1 MMNKV
6 SHLTTFLKA
15 GLLTL
20 CIASCSRDL
29 PENEAMPVSDSRI
42 KWEISLES
50 SRAVLNADG
59 SGRFEEGDT
68 LLVYAQN
75 TENGHTQQYTLHLE
89 NGAWKPDIH
98 WKELGK
104 QVQFTAWHVA
114 SMKRLCQA
122 SQLSSDYSH
131 SIETD
136 QQGAGYRRSDLLLA
150 KAQVQSGETVRLNF
164 SHALHRLHIVL
175 ESKDDSYTATQLQQ
189 AKISV
194 HTPCLVSFNLA
205 NGTLNTSS
213 HDEWITPMQQTGQQT
228 WTALVCPQETAAL
241 RSEGWIRIQIEGKE
255 TLVQMPE
262 ALEGKTLDK
271 LEAGKEL
278 TYRIN
283 VQKGNKPDDL
293 AGKTKWVYG
302 IKEPTPEQ
310 WNIDHTQLKWIKD
323 CGWFDCN
330 KIDPSDVTS
339 KGDGLMCWAAAT
351 SNLIHWWLKQNSGTE
366 AVKAYKGPQAIPVDM
381 LHSEIFQLY
390 KNHFP
395 NQGNYPLKAI
405 NWFFNGVF
413 HNKIYDSD
421 PINPAAGFFRQQLG
435 TNSLGKEY
443 VGTNLTRENFN
454 AIIKE
459 ALSSQKGILFI
470 VNIGR
475 KWSTHA
481 VTLWGVTFDDA
492 GFIDTLYMVDNND
505 GRYDKEGTMRVVKVK
520 YLPYS
525 NTNPQLYPYIPNS
538 LGDFTIRIE
547 SLCTLS
553 LGREWIK

>member
-1 MMNKV
+1 MNKV
-6 SHLTTFLKA
+6 SYLTTFLRTS
-15 GLLTL
+15 LLTL
-20 CIASCSRDL
+20 CIASCSRNL
-29 PENEAMPVSDSRI
+29 PENEAMPVSGNRVEWDM
-42 KWEISLES
+42 SLRA
-50 SRAVLNADG
+50 SRAVINTDG
-59 SGRFEEGDT
+59 SGYFEEGDS

-75 TENGHTQQYTLHLE
+75 LANGHTQQYLLHLE
-89 NGAWKPDIH
+89 NGVWKPEIY
-98 WKELGK
+98 WKELGD
-104 QVQFTAWHVA
+104 QVQFTAWHITP
-114 SMKRLCQA
+114 MQRLYQA
-122 SQLSSDYSH
+122 SQLSSNYSH

-150 KAQVQSGETVRLNF
+150 KTQVQSGEKVHLNF
-164 SHALHRLHIVL
+164 SHALNRLHIVL
-175 ESKDDSYTATQLQQ
+175 ESKDHSYTASQLQQ
-189 AKISV
+189 AKISI
-194 HTPCLVSFNLA
+194 HTPCVLPFNLA
-205 NGTLNTSS
+205 NGTLDAPS
-213 HDEWITPMQQTGQQT
+213 HYEWITPLKQADNQT
-228 WTALVCPQETAAL
+228 WTALLCPQETKAL

-255 TLVQMPE
+255 TIAQVPE
-262 ALEGKTLDK
+262 TLEGKSLDK
-271 LEAGKEL
+271 LEAGKEI

-283 VQKGNKPDDL
+283 VQKGNKPDTF

-302 IKEPTPEQ
+302 VKEPTPEQ
-310 WNIDHTQLKWIKD
+310 WNVDHTQLKWVKD

-330 KIDPSDVTS
+330 KLDPSDVTVG
-339 KGDGLMCWAAAT
+339 GDGLMCWAAAT
-351 SNLIHWWLKQNSGTE
+351 SNLIHWWLKQNSETD
-366 AVKAYKGPQAIPVDM
+366 AVKAYKGPQAVPVDM
-381 LHSEIFQLY
+381 LHSDIFQLY
-390 KNHFP
+390 KRHFP

-413 HNKIYDSD
+413 HNNIYVSD
-421 PINPAAGFFRQQLG
+421 PINPAAGFFQQQLG

-443 VGTNLTRENFN
+443 VGMNLTRENFN

-470 VNIGR
+470 VNIGK

-481 VTLWGVTFDDA
+481 VTLWGAAFDEE

-505 GRYDKEGTMRVVKVK
+505 GRRDTEGTMRVVKVK

-525 NTNPQLYPYIPNS
+525 NANPQLYPYIPNS

>member
-1 MMNKV
+1 MNKV
-6 SHLTTFLKA
+6 SYLTTFLRTS
-15 GLLTL
+15 LLTL
-20 CIASCSRDL
+20 CIASCSRNL
-29 PENEAMPVSDSRI
+29 PENEAMPVSGNRVEWDM
-42 KWEISLES
+42 SLRA
-50 SRAVLNADG
+50 SRAVINTDG
-59 SGRFEEGDT
+59 SGHFEEGDS

-75 TENGHTQQYTLHLE
+75 LANGHTQQYLLHLE
-89 NGAWKPDIH
+89 NGVWKPEIY
-98 WKELGK
+98 WKELGD
-104 QVQFTAWHVA
+104 QVQFTAWHITP
-114 SMKRLCQA
+114 MQRLYQA
-122 SQLSSDYSH
+122 SQLSSNYSH

-150 KAQVQSGETVRLNF
+150 KTQVQSGEKVHLNF
-164 SHALHRLHIVL
+164 SHALNRLHIVL
-175 ESKDDSYTATQLQQ
+175 ESKDHSYTASQLQQ
-189 AKISV
+189 AKISI
-194 HTPCLVSFNLA
+194 HTPCVLPFNLA
-205 NGTLNTSS
+205 NGTLDAPS
-213 HDEWITPMQQTGQQT
+213 HYEWITPLKQADNQS
-228 WTALVCPQETAAL
+228 WTALLCPQETNAL

-255 TLVQMPE
+255 TIAQIPE
-262 ALEGKTLDK
+262 TLEGKSLDK
-271 LEAGKEL
+271 LEAGKEI

-283 VQKGNKPDDL
+283 VQKGNKPDTF

-302 IKEPTPEQ
+302 VKEPTPEQ
-310 WNIDHTQLKWIKD
+310 WNVDHTQLKWVKD

-351 SNLIHWWLKQNSGTE
+351 SNLIHWWLKQNSETD
-366 AVKAYKGPQAIPVDM
+366 AVKAYKGPQAVPVDM
-381 LHSEIFQLY
+381 LHSDIFQLY
-390 KNHFP
+390 KRHFP

-413 HNKIYDSD
+413 HNNIYVSD
-421 PINPAAGFFRQQLG
+421 PINPAAGFFQQQLG

-443 VGTNLTRENFN
+443 VGMNLTRENFN

-470 VNIGR
+470 VNIGK

-481 VTLWGVTFDDA
+481 VTLWGAAFDEE

-505 GRYDKEGTMRVVKVK
+505 GRRDTEGTMRVVKVK

-525 NTNPQLYPYIPNS
+525 NANPQLYPYIPNS

>member
-1 MMNKV
+1 MNKV
-6 SHLTTFLKA
+6 SYLTTFLRTS
-15 GLLTL
+15 LLTL
-20 CIASCSRDL
+20 CIASCSRNL
-29 PENEAMPVSDSRI
+29 PENEAMPVSGNRVEWDM
-42 KWEISLES
+42 SLRA
-50 SRAVLNADG
+50 SRAVINTDG
-59 SGRFEEGDT
+59 SGHFEEGDS

-75 TENGHTQQYTLHLE
+75 LANGHTQQYLLHLE
-89 NGAWKPDIH
+89 NGVWKPEIY
-98 WKELGK
+98 WKELGD
-104 QVQFTAWHVA
+104 QVLFTAWHITP
-114 SMKRLCQA
+114 MQRLYQA
-122 SQLSSDYSH
+122 SQLSSNYSH

-150 KAQVQSGETVRLNF
+150 KTQVQSGEKVHLNF
-164 SHALHRLHIVL
+164 SHALNRLHIVL
-175 ESKDDSYTATQLQQ
+175 ESKDHSYTASQLQQ
-189 AKISV
+189 AKISI
-194 HTPCLVSFNLA
+194 HTPCVLPFNLA
-205 NGTLNTSS
+205 NGTLDAPS
-213 HDEWITPMQQTGQQT
+213 HYEWITPLKLADNQS
-228 WTALVCPQETAAL
+228 WTALLCPQETNAL

-255 TLVQMPE
+255 TIAQIPE
-262 ALEGKTLDK
+262 TLEGKSLDK
-271 LEAGKEL
+271 LEAGKEI

-283 VQKGNKPDDL
+283 VQKGNKPDTF

-302 IKEPTPEQ
+302 VKEPTPEQ
-310 WNIDHTQLKWIKD
+310 WNVDHTQLKWVKD

-330 KIDPSDVTS
+330 KLDPSDVTVG
-339 KGDGLMCWAAAT
+339 GDGLMCWAAAT
-351 SNLIHWWLKQNSGTE
+351 SNLIHWWLKQNSETD
-366 AVKAYKGPQAIPVDM
+366 AVKAYKGPQAVPVDM
-381 LHSEIFQLY
+381 LHSDIFQLY
-390 KNHFP
+390 KRHFP

-413 HNKIYDSD
+413 HNNIYVSD
-421 PINPAAGFFRQQLG
+421 PINPAAGFFQQQLG

-443 VGTNLTRENFN
+443 VGMNLTRENFN

-470 VNIGR
+470 VNIGK

-481 VTLWGVTFDDA
+481 VTLWGAAFDEE

-505 GRYDKEGTMRVVKVK
+505 GRRDTEGTMRVVKVK

-525 NTNPQLYPYIPNS
+525 NANPQLYPYIPNS

>member
-1 MMNKV
+1 MNKV
-6 SHLTTFLKA
+6 SYLTTFLRTS
-15 GLLTL
+15 LLTL
-20 CIASCSRDL
+20 YIASCSRNL
-29 PENEAMPVSDSRI
+29 PENEAMPVSGNRVEWDM
-42 KWEISLES
+42 SLRA
-50 SRAVLNADG
+50 SRAVINTDG
-59 SGRFEEGDT
+59 SGYFEEGDS

-75 TENGHTQQYTLHLE
+75 LANGHTQQYLLHLE
-89 NGAWKPDIH
+89 NGVWKPEIY
-98 WKELGK
+98 WKELGD
-104 QVQFTAWHVA
+104 QVQFTAWHITP
-114 SMKRLCQA
+114 MQRLYQA
-122 SQLSSDYSH
+122 SQLSSNYSH

-150 KAQVQSGETVRLNF
+150 KTQVQSGEKVHLNF
-164 SHALHRLHIVL
+164 SHALNRLHIVL
-175 ESKDDSYTATQLQQ
+175 ESKDHSYTASQLQQ
-189 AKISV
+189 AKISI
-194 HTPCLVSFNLA
+194 HTPCVLPFNLA
-205 NGTLNTSS
+205 NGTLDAPS
-213 HDEWITPMQQTGQQT
+213 HYEWITPLKQADNQS
-228 WTALVCPQETAAL
+228 WTALLCPQETNAL

-255 TLVQMPE
+255 TIAQIPE
-262 ALEGKTLDK
+262 TLEGKSLDK
-271 LEAGKEL
+271 LEAGKEI

-283 VQKGNKPDDL
+283 VQKGNKPDTF

-302 IKEPTPEQ
+302 VKEPTPEQ
-310 WNIDHTQLKWIKD
+310 WNIDHTQLKWVKD

-330 KIDPSDVTS
+330 KLDPSDVTVG
-339 KGDGLMCWAAAT
+339 GDGLMCWAAAT
-351 SNLIHWWLKQNSGTE
+351 SNLIHWWLKQNSETD
-366 AVKAYKGPQAIPVDM
+366 AVKAYKGPQAVPVDM
-381 LHSEIFQLY
+381 LHSDIFQLY
-390 KNHFP
+390 KRHFP

-413 HNKIYDSD
+413 HNNIYVSD
-421 PINPAAGFFRQQLG
+421 PINPAAGFFQQQLG

-443 VGTNLTRENFN
+443 VGMNLTRENFN

-470 VNIGR
+470 VNIGK

-481 VTLWGVTFDDA
+481 VTLWGAAFDEE

-505 GRYDKEGTMRVVKVK
+505 GRRDTEGTMRVVKVK

-525 NTNPQLYPYIPNS
+525 NANPQLYPYIPNS

>member
-1 MMNKV
+1 MNKV
-6 SHLTTFLKA
+6 SYLTTFLRTS
-15 GLLTL
+15 LLTL
-20 CIASCSRDL
+20 CIASCSRNL
-29 PENEAMPVSDSRI
+29 PENEAMPVSGNRVEWDM
-42 KWEISLES
+42 SLRA
-50 SRAVLNADG
+50 SRAVINTDG
-59 SGRFEEGDT
+59 SGYFEEGDS

-75 TENGHTQQYTLHLE
+75 LANGHTQQYLLHLE
-89 NGAWKPDIH
+89 NGVWKPEIY
-98 WKELGK
+98 WKELGD
-104 QVQFTAWHVA
+104 QVQFTAWHITP
-114 SMKRLCQA
+114 MQRLYQA
-122 SQLSSDYSH
+122 SQLSSNYSH

-150 KAQVQSGETVRLNF
+150 KTQVQSGEKVHLNF
-164 SHALHRLHIVL
+164 SHALNRLHIVL
-175 ESKDDSYTATQLQQ
+175 ESKDHSYTASQLQQ
-189 AKISV
+189 AKISI
-194 HTPCLVSFNLA
+194 HTPCVLPFNLA
-205 NGTLNTSS
+205 NGTLDAPS
-213 HDEWITPMQQTGQQT
+213 HYEWITPLKQADNQS
-228 WTALVCPQETAAL
+228 WTALLCPQETNAL

-255 TLVQMPE
+255 TIAQIPE
-262 ALEGKTLDK
+262 TLEGKSLDK
-271 LEAGKEL
+271 LEAGKEI

-283 VQKGNKPDDL
+283 VQKGNKPDTF

-302 IKEPTPEQ
+302 VKEPTPEQ
-310 WNIDHTQLKWIKD
+310 WNVDHTQLKWVKD

-330 KIDPSDVTS
+330 KLDPSDVTVG
-339 KGDGLMCWAAAT
+339 GDGLMCWAAAT
-351 SNLIHWWLKQNSGTE
+351 SNLIHWWLKQNSETD
-366 AVKAYKGPQAIPVDM
+366 AVKAYKGPQAVPVDM
-381 LHSEIFQLY
+381 LHSDIFQLY
-390 KNHFP
+390 KRHFP

-413 HNKIYDSD
+413 HNNIYVSD
-421 PINPAAGFFRQQLG
+421 PINPAAGFFQQQLG

-443 VGTNLTRENFN
+443 VGMNLTRENFN

-470 VNIGR
+470 VNIGK

-481 VTLWGVTFDDA
+481 VTLWGAAFDEE

-505 GRYDKEGTMRVVKVK
+505 GRRDTEGTMRVVKVK

-525 NTNPQLYPYIPNS
+525 NANPQLYPYIPNS

>member
-1 MMNKV
+1 MNKV
-6 SHLTTFLKA
+6 SYLTTFLRTS
-15 GLLTL
+15 LLTL
-20 CIASCSRDL
+20 CIASCSRNL
-29 PENEAMPVSDSRI
+29 PENEAMPVSGNRVEWDM
-42 KWEISLES
+42 SLRA
-50 SRAVLNADG
+50 SRAVINTDG
-59 SGRFEEGDT
+59 SGYFEEGDS

-75 TENGHTQQYTLHLE
+75 LANGHTQQYLLHLE
-89 NGAWKPDIH
+89 NGVWKPEIY
-98 WKELGK
+98 WKELGD
-104 QVQFTAWHVA
+104 QVQFTAWHITP
-114 SMKRLCQA
+114 MQRLYQA
-122 SQLSSDYSH
+122 SQLSSNYSH

-150 KAQVQSGETVRLNF
+150 KTQVQSGEKVHLNF
-164 SHALHRLHIVL
+164 SHALNRLHVVL
-175 ESKDDSYTATQLQQ
+175 ESKDHSYTASQLQQ
-189 AKISV
+189 AKISI
-194 HTPCLVSFNLA
+194 HTPCVLPFNLA
-205 NGTLNTSS
+205 NGTLDAPS
-213 HDEWITPMQQTGQQT
+213 HYEWITPLKLADNQS
-228 WTALVCPQETAAL
+228 WTALLCPQETNAL

-255 TLVQMPE
+255 TIAQIPE
-262 ALEGKTLDK
+262 TLEGKSLDK
-271 LEAGKEL
+271 LEAGKEI

-283 VQKGNKPDDL
+283 VQKGNKPDTF

-302 IKEPTPEQ
+302 VKEPTPEQ
-310 WNIDHTQLKWIKD
+310 WNVDHTQLKWVKD

-330 KIDPSDVTS
+330 KLDPSDVTVG
-339 KGDGLMCWAAAT
+339 GDGLMCWAAAT
-351 SNLIHWWLKQNSGTE
+351 SNLIHWWLKQNSETD
-366 AVKAYKGPQAIPVDM
+366 AVKAYKGPQAVPVDM
-381 LHSEIFQLY
+381 LHSDIFQLY
-390 KNHFP
+390 KRHFP

-413 HNKIYDSD
+413 HNNIYVSD
-421 PINPAAGFFRQQLG
+421 PINPAAGFFQQQLG

-443 VGTNLTRENFN
+443 VGMNLTRENFN

-470 VNIGR
+470 VNIGK

-481 VTLWGVTFDDA
+481 VTLWGAAFDEE

-505 GRYDKEGTMRVVKVK
+505 GRRDTEGTMRVVKVK

-525 NTNPQLYPYIPNS
+525 NANPQLYPYIPNS

>member
-1 MMNKV
+1 MNKV
-6 SHLTTFLKA
+6 SYLTTFLRTS
-15 GLLTL
+15 LLTL
-20 CIASCSRDL
+20 CIASCSRNL
-29 PENEAMPVSDSRI
+29 PENEAMPVSGNRVEWDM
-42 KWEISLES
+42 SLRA
-50 SRAVLNADG
+50 SRAVINTDG
-59 SGRFEEGDT
+59 SGYFEEGDS

-75 TENGHTQQYTLHLE
+75 LANGHTQQYLLHLE
-89 NGAWKPDIH
+89 NGVWKPEIY
-98 WKELGK
+98 WKELGD
-104 QVQFTAWHVA
+104 QVQFTAWHITP
-114 SMKRLCQA
+114 MQRLYQA
-122 SQLSSDYSH
+122 SQLSSNYSH

-150 KAQVQSGETVRLNF
+150 KAQVQSGEKVHLNF
-164 SHALHRLHIVL
+164 SHALNRLHIVL
-175 ESKDDSYTATQLQQ
+175 ESKDHSYTASQLQQ
-189 AKISV
+189 AKISI
-194 HTPCLVSFNLA
+194 HTPCVLPFNLA
-205 NGTLNTSS
+205 NGTLDAPS
-213 HDEWITPMQQTGQQT
+213 HYEWITPLKQADNQS
-228 WTALVCPQETAAL
+228 WTALLCPQETNAL

-255 TLVQMPE
+255 TIAQIPE
-262 ALEGKTLDK
+262 TLEGKSLDK
-271 LEAGKEL
+271 LEAGKEI

-283 VQKGNKPDDL
+283 VQKGNKPDTF

-302 IKEPTPEQ
+302 VKEPTPEQ
-310 WNIDHTQLKWIKD
+310 WNVDHTQLKWVKD

-330 KIDPSDVTS
+330 KLDPSDVTVG
-339 KGDGLMCWAAAT
+339 GDGLMCWAAAT
-351 SNLIHWWLKQNSGTE
+351 SNLIHWWLKQNSETD
-366 AVKAYKGPQAIPVDM
+366 AVKAYKGPQAVPVDM
-381 LHSEIFQLY
+381 LHSDIFQLY
-390 KNHFP
+390 KRHFP

-413 HNKIYDSD
+413 HNNIYVSD
-421 PINPAAGFFRQQLG
+421 PINPAAGFFQQQLG

-470 VNIGR
+470 VNIGK

-481 VTLWGVTFDDA
+481 VTLWGAAFDEE

-505 GRYDKEGTMRVVKVK
+505 GRRDTEGTMRVVKVK

-525 NTNPQLYPYIPNS
+525 NANPQLYPYIPNS

>member
-1 MMNKV
+1 MNKV
-6 SHLTTFLKA
+6 SYLTTFLRTS
-15 GLLTL
+15 LLTL
-20 CIASCSRDL
+20 CIASCSRNL
-29 PENEAMPVSDSRI
+29 PENEAMPVSGNRVEWDM
-42 KWEISLES
+42 SLRA
-50 SRAVLNADG
+50 SRAVINTDG
-59 SGRFEEGDT
+59 SGYFEEGDS

-75 TENGHTQQYTLHLE
+75 LANGHTQQYLLHLE
-89 NGAWKPDIH
+89 NGVWKPEIY
-98 WKELGK
+98 WKELGD
-104 QVQFTAWHVA
+104 QVQFTAWHITP
-114 SMKRLCQA
+114 MQRLYQA
-122 SQLSSDYSH
+122 SQLSSNYSH

-150 KAQVQSGETVRLNF
+150 KTQVQSGEKVHLNF
-164 SHALHRLHIVL
+164 SHALNRLHIVL
-175 ESKDDSYTATQLQQ
+175 ESKDHSYTASQLQQ
-189 AKISV
+189 AKISI
-194 HTPCLVSFNLA
+194 HTPCVLPFNLA
-205 NGTLNTSS
+205 NGTLDAPS
-213 HDEWITPMQQTGQQT
+213 HYEWITPLKQADNQT
-228 WTALVCPQETAAL
+228 WTALLCPQETKAL
-241 RSEGWIRIQIEGKE
+241 SSEGWIRIQIEGKE
-255 TLVQMPE
+255 TIAQVPE
-262 ALEGKTLDK
+262 TLEGKSLDK
-271 LEAGKEL
+271 LEAGKEI

-283 VQKGNKPDDL
+283 VQKGNKPDTF

-302 IKEPTPEQ
+302 VKEPTPEQ
-310 WNIDHTQLKWIKD
+310 WNIDHTQLKWVKD

-351 SNLIHWWLKQNSGTE
+351 SNLIHWWLKQNSETD
-366 AVKAYKGPQAIPVDM
+366 AVKAYKGPQAVPVDM
-381 LHSEIFQLY
+381 LHSDIFQLY
-390 KNHFP
+390 KRHFP

-413 HNKIYDSD
+413 HNNIYVSD
-421 PINPAAGFFRQQLG
+421 PINPAAGFFQQQLG

-470 VNIGR
+470 VNIGK

-481 VTLWGVTFDDA
+481 VTLWGAAFDEE

-505 GRYDKEGTMRVVKVK
+505 GRRDTEGTMRVVKVK

-525 NTNPQLYPYIPNS
+525 NANPQLYPYIPNS

>member
-1 MMNKV
+1 MNKV
-6 SHLTTFLKA
+6 SYLTTFLRTS
-15 GLLTL
+15 LLTL
-20 CIASCSRDL
+20 CIASCSRNI
-29 PENEAMPVSDSRI
+29 PENEAMPVSGNRVEWDM
-42 KWEISLES
+42 SLKA
-50 SRAVLNADG
+50 SRAVINTDG
-59 SGRFEEGDT
+59 SGHFEEGDS

-75 TENGHTQQYTLHLE
+75 VANGHTKQYILHLE
-89 NGAWKPDIH
+89 NGVWKPEIY
-98 WKELGK
+98 WKELGD
-104 QVQFTAWHVA
+104 QVQFTAWHIA
-114 SMKRLCQA
+114 SMQRLYQA
-122 SQLSSDYSH
+122 SQLSSNYSH

-150 KAQVQSGETVRLNF
+150 KAQVQSGEKVHLNF
-164 SHALHRLHIVL
+164 SHALNRLHIVL
-175 ESKDDSYTATQLQQ
+175 ESKDHSYTASQLQQ
-189 AKISV
+189 AKISI
-194 HTPCLVSFNLA
+194 HTPCVLPFNLA
-205 NGTLNTSS
+205 NGTLDAPS
-213 HDEWITPMQQTGQQT
+213 HYEWITPLKQADNQT
-228 WTALVCPQETAAL
+228 WTALLCPQETKAL

-255 TLVQMPE
+255 TIAQVPE
-262 ALEGKTLDK
+262 TLEGKSLDK
-271 LEAGKEL
+271 LEAGKEI

-283 VQKGNKPDDL
+283 VQKGNKPDTF

-302 IKEPTPEQ
+302 VKEPTPEQ
-310 WNIDHTQLKWIKD
+310 WNIDHTQLKWVKD

-351 SNLIHWWLKQNSGTE
+351 SNLIHWWLKQNGETE
-366 AVKAYKGPQAIPVDM
+366 AVKAYKGPQAVPVDM
-381 LHSEIFQLY
+381 LHSDIFQLY
-390 KNHFP
+390 KRNFP

-413 HNKIYDSD
+413 HNKIYESD
-421 PINPAAGFFRQQLG
+421 PINSTAGFFRQQLG

-459 ALSSQKGILFI
+459 ALSSQKGVLFI

-481 VTLWGVTFDDA
+481 VTLWGAAFDEE

-505 GRYDKEGTMRVVKVK
+505 GRRDPEGTMRVIKVK

-525 NTNPQLYPYIPNS
+525 NANPQLYPYIPNS

>member
-1 MMNKV
+1 MNKV
-6 SHLTTFLKA
+6 SYLTTFLRTS
-15 GLLTL
+15 LLTL
-20 CIASCSRDL
+20 CIASCSRNL
-29 PENEAMPVSDSRI
+29 PENEAMPVSGNRVEWDM
-42 KWEISLES
+42 SLRA
-50 SRAVLNADG
+50 SRAVINTDG
-59 SGRFEEGDT
+59 SGYFEEGDS

-75 TENGHTQQYTLHLE
+75 LANGHTQQYLLHLE
-89 NGAWKPDIH
+89 NGVWKPEIY
-98 WKELGK
+98 WKELGD
-104 QVQFTAWHVA
+104 QVQFTAWHITP
-114 SMKRLCQA
+114 MQRLYQA
-122 SQLSSDYSH
+122 SQLSSNYSH

-150 KAQVQSGETVRLNF
+150 KTQVQSGEKVHLNF
-164 SHALHRLHIVL
+164 SHALNRLHIVL
-175 ESKDDSYTATQLQQ
+175 ESKDHSYTASQLQQ
-189 AKISV
+189 AKISI
-194 HTPCLVSFNLA
+194 HTPCMLPFNLA
-205 NGTLNTSS
+205 NGTLDAPS
-213 HDEWITPMQQTGQQT
+213 HYEWITPLKQADNQT
-228 WTALVCPQETAAL
+228 WTALLCPQETKAL
-241 RSEGWIRIQIEGKE
+241 SSEGWIRIQIEGKE
-255 TLVQMPE
+255 TIAQVPE
-262 ALEGKTLDK
+262 TLEGKSLDK
-271 LEAGKEL
+271 LEAGKEI

-283 VQKGNKPDDL
+283 VQKGNKPDTF

-302 IKEPTPEQ
+302 VKEPTPEQ
-310 WNIDHTQLKWIKD
+310 WNIDHTQLKWVKD

-351 SNLIHWWLKQNSGTE
+351 SNLIHWWLKQNSETD
-366 AVKAYKGPQAIPVDM
+366 AVKAYKGPQAVPVDM
-381 LHSEIFQLY
+381 LHSDIFQLY
-390 KNHFP
+390 KRHFP

-413 HNKIYDSD
+413 HNNIYVSD
-421 PINPAAGFFRQQLG
+421 PINPAAGFFQQQLG

-443 VGTNLTRENFN
+443 VGMNLTRENFN

-470 VNIGR
+470 VNIGK

-481 VTLWGVTFDDA
+481 VTLWGAAFDEE

-505 GRYDKEGTMRVVKVK
+505 GRRDTEGTMRVVKVK

-525 NTNPQLYPYIPNS
+525 NANPQLYPYIPNS

>member
-1 MMNKV
+1 MNKV
-6 SHLTTFLKA
+6 SYLTTFLRTS
-15 GLLTL
+15 LLTL
-20 CIASCSRDL
+20 CIASCSRNL
-29 PENEAMPVSDSRI
+29 PENEAMPVSGNRVEWDM
-42 KWEISLES
+42 SLRA
-50 SRAVLNADG
+50 SRAVINTDG
-59 SGRFEEGDT
+59 SGYFEEGDS

-75 TENGHTQQYTLHLE
+75 LANGHTQQYLLHLE
-89 NGAWKPDIH
+89 NGVWKPEIY
-98 WKELGK
+98 WKELGD
-104 QVQFTAWHVA
+104 QVQFTAWHITP
-114 SMKRLCQA
+114 MQRLYQA
-122 SQLSSDYSH
+122 SQLSSNYSH

-150 KAQVQSGETVRLNF
+150 KTQVQSGEKVHLNF
-164 SHALHRLHIVL
+164 SHALNRLHVVL
-175 ESKDDSYTATQLQQ
+175 ESKDHSYTASQLQQ
-189 AKISV
+189 AKISI
-194 HTPCLVSFNLA
+194 HTPCMLPFNLA
-205 NGTLNTSS
+205 NGTLDAPS
-213 HDEWITPMQQTGQQT
+213 HYEWITPLKLADNQS
-228 WTALVCPQETAAL
+228 WTALLCPQETNAL

-255 TLVQMPE
+255 TIAQVPE
-262 ALEGKTLDK
+262 TLEGKSLDK
-271 LEAGKEL
+271 LEAGKEI

-283 VQKGNKPDDL
+283 VQKGNKPDTF

-302 IKEPTPEQ
+302 VKEPTPEQ
-310 WNIDHTQLKWIKD
+310 WNIDHTQLKWVKD

-351 SNLIHWWLKQNSGTE
+351 SNLIHWWLKQNSETD
-366 AVKAYKGPQAIPVDM
+366 AVKAYKGPQAVPVDM
-381 LHSEIFQLY
+381 LHSDIFQLY
-390 KNHFP
+390 KRHFP

-413 HNKIYDSD
+413 HNNIYVSD
-421 PINPAAGFFRQQLG
+421 PINPAAGFFQQQLG

-470 VNIGR
+470 VNIGK

-481 VTLWGVTFDDA
+481 VTLWGAAFDEE

-505 GRYDKEGTMRVVKVK
+505 GRRDTEGTMRVVKVK

-525 NTNPQLYPYIPNS
+525 NANPQLYPYIPNS

>member
-1 MMNKV
+1 MCV
-6 SHLTTFLKA
+6 IQRTT
-15 GLLTL
+15 
-20 CIASCSRDL
+20 I
-29 PENEAMPVSDSRI
+29 
-42 KWEISLES
+42 
-50 SRAVLNADG
+50 
-59 SGRFEEGDT
+59 
-68 LLVYAQN
+68 Y
-75 TENGHTQQYTLHLE
+75 
-89 NGAWKPDIH
+89 
-98 WKELGK
+98 WKELGD
-104 QVQFTAWHVA
+104 QVQFTAWHITP
-114 SMKRLCQA
+114 MQRLYQA
-122 SQLSSDYSH
+122 SQLSSNYSH

-150 KAQVQSGETVRLNF
+150 KTQVQSGEKVHLNF
-164 SHALHRLHIVL
+164 SHALNRLHIVL
-175 ESKDDSYTATQLQQ
+175 ESKDHSYTASQLQQ
-189 AKISV
+189 AKISI
-194 HTPCLVSFNLA
+194 HTPCVLPFNLA
-205 NGTLNTSS
+205 NGTLDAPS
-213 HDEWITPMQQTGQQT
+213 HYEWITPLKQADNQS
-228 WTALVCPQETAAL
+228 WTALLCPQETNAL

-255 TLVQMPE
+255 TIAQIPE
-262 ALEGKTLDK
+262 TLEGKSLDK
-271 LEAGKEL
+271 LEAGKEI

-283 VQKGNKPDDL
+283 VQKGNKPDTF

-302 IKEPTPEQ
+302 VKEPTPEQ
-310 WNIDHTQLKWIKD
+310 WNVDHTQLKWVKD

-330 KIDPSDVTS
+330 KLDPSDVTVG
-339 KGDGLMCWAAAT
+339 GDGLMCWAAAT
-351 SNLIHWWLKQNSGTE
+351 SNLIHWWLKQNSETD
-366 AVKAYKGPQAIPVDM
+366 AVKAYKGPQAVPVDM
-381 LHSEIFQLY
+381 LHSDIFQLY
-390 KNHFP
+390 KRHFP

-413 HNKIYDSD
+413 HNNIYVSD
-421 PINPAAGFFRQQLG
+421 PINPAAGFFQQQLG

-470 VNIGR
+470 VNIGK

-481 VTLWGVTFDDA
+481 VTLWGAAFDEE

-505 GRYDKEGTMRVVKVK
+505 GRRDTEGTMRVVKVK

-525 NTNPQLYPYIPNS
+525 NANPQLYPYIPNS

>member
-1 MMNKV
+1 MNKV
-6 SHLTTFLKA
+6 SYLTTFLRTS
-15 GLLTL
+15 LLTL
-20 CIASCSRDL
+20 CIASYSRNL
-29 PENEAMPVSDSRI
+29 PENEAMPVSGNRVEWDM
-42 KWEISLES
+42 SLRA
-50 SRAVLNADG
+50 SRAVINTDG
-59 SGRFEEGDT
+59 SGYFEEGDS

-75 TENGHTQQYTLHLE
+75 LANGHTQQYLLHLE
-89 NGAWKPDIH
+89 NGVWKPEIY
-98 WKELGK
+98 WKELGD
-104 QVQFTAWHVA
+104 QVQFTAWHITP
-114 SMKRLCQA
+114 MQRLYQA
-122 SQLSSDYSH
+122 SQLSSNYSH

-150 KAQVQSGETVRLNF
+150 KTQVQSGEKVHLNF
-164 SHALHRLHIVL
+164 SHALNRLHIVL
-175 ESKDDSYTATQLQQ
+175 ESKDHSYTASQLQQ
-189 AKISV
+189 AKISI
-194 HTPCLVSFNLA
+194 HTPCVLPFNLA
-205 NGTLNTSS
+205 NGTLDAPS
-213 HDEWITPMQQTGQQT
+213 HYEWITPLKQADNQS
-228 WTALVCPQETAAL
+228 WTALLCPQETNAL

-255 TLVQMPE
+255 TIAQIPE
-262 ALEGKTLDK
+262 TLEGKSLDK
-271 LEAGKEL
+271 LEAGKEI

-283 VQKGNKPDDL
+283 VQKGNKPDTF

-302 IKEPTPEQ
+302 VKEPTPEQ
-310 WNIDHTQLKWIKD
+310 WNVDHTQLKWVKD

-330 KIDPSDVTS
+330 KLDPSDVTVG
-339 KGDGLMCWAAAT
+339 GDGLMCWAAAT
-351 SNLIHWWLKQNSGTE
+351 SNLIHWWLKQNSETD
-366 AVKAYKGPQAIPVDM
+366 AVKAYKGPQAVPVDM
-381 LHSEIFQLY
+381 LHSDIFQLY
-390 KNHFP
+390 KRHFP

-413 HNKIYDSD
+413 HNNIYVSD
-421 PINPAAGFFRQQLG
+421 PINPAAGFFQQQLG

-470 VNIGR
+470 VNIGK

-481 VTLWGVTFDDA
+481 VTLWGAAFDEE

-505 GRYDKEGTMRVVKVK
+505 GRRDTEGTMRVVKVK

-525 NTNPQLYPYIPNS
+525 NANPQLYPYIPNS

>member
-1 MMNKV
+1 MNKV
-6 SHLTTFLKA
+6 SYLTTFLRTS
-15 GLLTL
+15 LLTL
-20 CIASCSRDL
+20 CIASCSRNL
-29 PENEAMPVSDSRI
+29 PENEAMPVSGNRVEWDM
-42 KWEISLES
+42 SLRA
-50 SRAVLNADG
+50 SRAVINTDG
-59 SGRFEEGDT
+59 SGHFEEGDS

-75 TENGHTQQYTLHLE
+75 LANGHTQQYLLHLE
-89 NGAWKPDIH
+89 NGVWKPEIY
-98 WKELGK
+98 WKELGD
-104 QVQFTAWHVA
+104 QVQFTAWHITP
-114 SMKRLCQA
+114 MQRLYQA
-122 SQLSSDYSH
+122 SQLSSNYSH

-150 KAQVQSGETVRLNF
+150 KTQVQSGEKVHLNF
-164 SHALHRLHIVL
+164 SHALNRLHIVL
-175 ESKDDSYTATQLQQ
+175 ESKDHSYTASQLQQ
-189 AKISV
+189 AKISI
-194 HTPCLVSFNLA
+194 HTPCVLPFNLA
-205 NGTLNTSS
+205 NGTLDAPS
-213 HDEWITPMQQTGQQT
+213 HYEWITPLKQADNQS
-228 WTALVCPQETAAL
+228 WTALLCPQETNAL

-255 TLVQMPE
+255 TIAQIPE
-262 ALEGKTLDK
+262 TLEGKSLDK
-271 LEAGKEL
+271 LEAGKEI

-283 VQKGNKPDDL
+283 VQKGNKPDTF

-302 IKEPTPEQ
+302 VKEPTPEQ
-310 WNIDHTQLKWIKD
+310 WNVDHTQLKWVKD

-330 KIDPSDVTS
+330 KLDPSDVTVG
-339 KGDGLMCWAAAT
+339 GDGLMCWAAAT
-351 SNLIHWWLKQNSGTE
+351 SNLIHWWLKQNSETD
-366 AVKAYKGPQAIPVDM
+366 AVKAYKGPQAVPVDM
-381 LHSEIFQLY
+381 LHSDIFQLY
-390 KNHFP
+390 KRHFP

-413 HNKIYDSD
+413 HNNIYVSD
-421 PINPAAGFFRQQLG
+421 PINPAAGFFQQQLG

-470 VNIGR
+470 VNIGK

-481 VTLWGVTFDDA
+481 VTLWGAAFDEE

-505 GRYDKEGTMRVVKVK
+505 GRRDTEGTMRVVKVK

-525 NTNPQLYPYIPNS
+525 NANPQLYPYIPNS

>member
-1 MMNKV
+1 MNKV
-6 SHLTTFLKA
+6 SYLTTFLRTS
-15 GLLTL
+15 LLTL
-20 CIASCSRDL
+20 CIASCSRNL
-29 PENEAMPVSDSRI
+29 PENEAMPVSGNRVEWDM
-42 KWEISLES
+42 SLRA
-50 SRAVLNADG
+50 SRAVINTDG
-59 SGRFEEGDT
+59 SGYFEEGDS

-75 TENGHTQQYTLHLE
+75 LANGHTQQYLLHLE
-89 NGAWKPDIH
+89 NGVWKPEIY
-98 WKELGK
+98 WKELGD
-104 QVQFTAWHVA
+104 QVQFTAWHITP
-114 SMKRLCQA
+114 MQRLYQA
-122 SQLSSDYSH
+122 SQLSSNYSH

-150 KAQVQSGETVRLNF
+150 KTQVQSGEKVHLNF
-164 SHALHRLHIVL
+164 SHALNRLHIVL
-175 ESKDDSYTATQLQQ
+175 ESKDHSYTASQLQQ
-189 AKISV
+189 AKISI
-194 HTPCLVSFNLA
+194 HTPCVLPFNLA
-205 NGTLNTSS
+205 NGTLDAPS
-213 HDEWITPMQQTGQQT
+213 HYEWITPLKLADNQS
-228 WTALVCPQETAAL
+228 WTALLCPQETNAL

-255 TLVQMPE
+255 TIAQIPE
-262 ALEGKTLDK
+262 TLEGKSLDK
-271 LEAGKEL
+271 LEAGKEI

-283 VQKGNKPDDL
+283 VQKGNKPDTF

-302 IKEPTPEQ
+302 VKEPTPEQ
-310 WNIDHTQLKWIKD
+310 WNVDHTQLKWVKD

-330 KIDPSDVTS
+330 KLDPSDVTVG
-339 KGDGLMCWAAAT
+339 GDGLMCWAAAT
-351 SNLIHWWLKQNSGTE
+351 SNLIHWWLKQNSETD
-366 AVKAYKGPQAIPVDM
+366 AVKAYKGPQAVPVDM
-381 LHSEIFQLY
+381 LHSDIFQLY
-390 KNHFP
+390 KRHFP

-413 HNKIYDSD
+413 HNNIYVSD
-421 PINPAAGFFRQQLG
+421 PINPAAGFFQQQLG

-470 VNIGR
+470 VNIGK

-481 VTLWGVTFDDA
+481 VTLWGAAFDEE

-505 GRYDKEGTMRVVKVK
+505 GRRDTEGTMRVVKVK

-525 NTNPQLYPYIPNS
+525 NANPQLYPYIPNS

>member
-1 MMNKV
+1 MNKV
-6 SHLTTFLKA
+6 SYLTTFLRTS
-15 GLLTL
+15 LLTL
-20 CIASCSRDL
+20 CIASCSRNL
-29 PENEAMPVSDSRI
+29 PENEAMPVSGNRVEWDM
-42 KWEISLES
+42 SLRA
-50 SRAVLNADG
+50 SRAVINTDG
-59 SGRFEEGDT
+59 SGYFEEGDS

-75 TENGHTQQYTLHLE
+75 LANGHTQQYLLHLE
-89 NGAWKPDIH
+89 NGVWKPEIY
-98 WKELGK
+98 WKELGD
-104 QVQFTAWHVA
+104 QVLFTAWHITP
-114 SMKRLCQA
+114 MQRLYQA
-122 SQLSSDYSH
+122 SQLSSNYSH

-150 KAQVQSGETVRLNF
+150 KTQVQSGEKVHLNF
-164 SHALHRLHIVL
+164 SHALNRLHIVL
-175 ESKDDSYTATQLQQ
+175 ESKDHSYTASQLQQ
-189 AKISV
+189 AKISI
-194 HTPCLVSFNLA
+194 HTPCVLPFNLA
-205 NGTLNTSS
+205 NGTLDAPS
-213 HDEWITPMQQTGQQT
+213 HYEWITPLKQADNQS
-228 WTALVCPQETAAL
+228 WTALLCPQETNAL

-255 TLVQMPE
+255 TIAQIPE
-262 ALEGKTLDK
+262 TLEGKSLDK
-271 LEAGKEL
+271 LEAGKEI

-283 VQKGNKPDDL
+283 VQKGNKPDTF

-302 IKEPTPEQ
+302 VKEPTPEQ
-310 WNIDHTQLKWIKD
+310 WNVDHTQLKWVKD

-330 KIDPSDVTS
+330 KLDPSDVTVG
-339 KGDGLMCWAAAT
+339 GDGLMCWAAAT
-351 SNLIHWWLKQNSGTE
+351 SNLIHWWLKQNSETD
-366 AVKAYKGPQAIPVDM
+366 AVKAYKGPQAVPVDM
-381 LHSEIFQLY
+381 LHSDIFQLY
-390 KNHFP
+390 KRHFP

-413 HNKIYDSD
+413 HNNIYVSD
-421 PINPAAGFFRQQLG
+421 PINPAAGFFQQQLG

-443 VGTNLTRENFN
+443 VGMNLTRENFN

-470 VNIGR
+470 VNIGK

-481 VTLWGVTFDDA
+481 VTLWGAAFDEE

-505 GRYDKEGTMRVVKVK
+505 GRRDTEGTMRVVKVK

-525 NTNPQLYPYIPNS
+525 NANPQLYPYIPNS

>member
-1 MMNKV
+1 MNKV
-6 SHLTTFLKA
+6 SYLTTFLRTS
-15 GLLTL
+15 LLTL
-20 CIASCSRDL
+20 CIASCSRNL
-29 PENEAMPVSDSRI
+29 PENEAMPVSGNRVEWDM
-42 KWEISLES
+42 SLRA
-50 SRAVLNADG
+50 SRAVINTDG
-59 SGRFEEGDT
+59 SGYFEEGDS

-75 TENGHTQQYTLHLE
+75 LANGHTQQYLLHLE
-89 NGAWKPDIH
+89 NGVWKPEIY
-98 WKELGK
+98 WKELGD
-104 QVQFTAWHVA
+104 QVLFTAWHITP
-114 SMKRLCQA
+114 MQRLYQA
-122 SQLSSDYSH
+122 SQLSSNYSH

-150 KAQVQSGETVRLNF
+150 KTQVQSGEKVHLNF
-164 SHALHRLHIVL
+164 SHALNRLHIVL
-175 ESKDDSYTATQLQQ
+175 ESKDHSYTASQLQQ
-189 AKISV
+189 AKISI
-194 HTPCLVSFNLA
+194 HTPCVLPFNLA
-205 NGTLNTSS
+205 NGTLDAPS
-213 HDEWITPMQQTGQQT
+213 HYEWITPLKLADNQS
-228 WTALVCPQETAAL
+228 WTALLCPQETNAL

-255 TLVQMPE
+255 TIAQIPE
-262 ALEGKTLDK
+262 TLEGKSLDK
-271 LEAGKEL
+271 LEAGKEI

-283 VQKGNKPDDL
+283 VQKGNKPDTF

-302 IKEPTPEQ
+302 VKEPTPEQ
-310 WNIDHTQLKWIKD
+310 WNVDHTQLKWVKD

-330 KIDPSDVTS
+330 KLDPSDVTVG
-339 KGDGLMCWAAAT
+339 GDGLMCWAAAT
-351 SNLIHWWLKQNSGTE
+351 SNLIHWWLKQNSETD
-366 AVKAYKGPQAIPVDM
+366 AVKAYKGPQAVPVDM
-381 LHSEIFQLY
+381 LHSDIFQLY
-390 KNHFP
+390 KRHFP

-413 HNKIYDSD
+413 HNNIYVSD
-421 PINPAAGFFRQQLG
+421 PINPAAGFFQQQLG

-443 VGTNLTRENFN
+443 VGMNLTRENFN

-470 VNIGR
+470 VNIGK

-481 VTLWGVTFDDA
+481 VTLWGAAFDEE

-505 GRYDKEGTMRVVKVK
+505 GRRDTEGTMRVVKVK

-525 NTNPQLYPYIPNS
+525 NANPQLYPYIPNS

>member
-1 MMNKV
+1 MNKV
-6 SHLTTFLKA
+6 SYLTTFLRTS
-15 GLLTL
+15 LLTL
-20 CIASCSRDL
+20 CIASCSRNL
-29 PENEAMPVSDSRI
+29 PENEAMPVSGNRVEWDM
-42 KWEISLES
+42 SLRA
-50 SRAVLNADG
+50 SRAVINTDG
-59 SGRFEEGDT
+59 SGYFEEGDS

-75 TENGHTQQYTLHLE
+75 LANGHTQQYLLHLE
-89 NGAWKPDIH
+89 NGVWKPEIY
-98 WKELGK
+98 WKELGD
-104 QVQFTAWHVA
+104 QVQFTAWHITP
-114 SMKRLCQA
+114 MQRLYQA
-122 SQLSSDYSH
+122 SQLSSNYSH

-150 KAQVQSGETVRLNF
+150 KTQVQSGEKVHLNF
-164 SHALHRLHIVL
+164 SHALNRLHIVL
-175 ESKDDSYTATQLQQ
+175 ESKDHSYTASQLQQ
-189 AKISV
+189 AKISI
-194 HTPCLVSFNLA
+194 HTPCVLPFNLA
-205 NGTLNTSS
+205 NGTLDAPS
-213 HDEWITPMQQTGQQT
+213 HYEWITPLKQADNQS
-228 WTALVCPQETAAL
+228 WTALLCPQETNAL

-255 TLVQMPE
+255 TIAQIPE
-262 ALEGKTLDK
+262 TLEGKSLDK
-271 LEAGKEL
+271 LEAGKEI

-283 VQKGNKPDDL
+283 VQKGNKPDTF

-302 IKEPTPEQ
+302 VKEPTPEQ
-310 WNIDHTQLKWIKD
+310 WNIDHTQLKWVKD

-351 SNLIHWWLKQNSGTE
+351 SNLIHWWLKQNSETD
-366 AVKAYKGPQAIPVDM
+366 AVKAYKGPQAVPVDM
-381 LHSEIFQLY
+381 LHSDIFQLY
-390 KNHFP
+390 KRHFP

-413 HNKIYDSD
+413 HNNIYVSD
-421 PINPAAGFFRQQLG
+421 PINPAAGFFQQQLG

-443 VGTNLTRENFN
+443 VGMNLTRENFN

-470 VNIGR
+470 VNIGK

-481 VTLWGVTFDDA
+481 VTLWGAAFDEE

-505 GRYDKEGTMRVVKVK
+505 GRRDTEGTMRVVKVK

-525 NTNPQLYPYIPNS
+525 NANPQLYPYIPNS

>member
-1 MMNKV
+1 MNKV
-6 SHLTTFLKA
+6 SYLTTFLRTS
-15 GLLTL
+15 LLTL
-20 CIASCSRDL
+20 CIASCSRNI
-29 PENEAMPVSDSRI
+29 PENEAMPVSGNRVEWDM
-42 KWEISLES
+42 SLKA
-50 SRAVLNADG
+50 SRAIINTDG
-59 SGRFEEGDT
+59 SGHFEEGDS

-75 TENGHTQQYTLHLE
+75 VANGHTKQYILHLE
-89 NGAWKPDIH
+89 NSVWKPEIY
-98 WKELGK
+98 WKELGD
-104 QVQFTAWHVA
+104 QVQFTAWHIA
-114 SMKRLCQA
+114 SMQRLYQA
-122 SQLSSDYSH
+122 SQLSSNYSH

-150 KAQVQSGETVRLNF
+150 KAQVQSGEKVHLNF
-164 SHALHRLHIVL
+164 SHALNRLHIVL
-175 ESKDDSYTATQLQQ
+175 ESKDHSYTASQLQQ
-189 AKISV
+189 AKISI
-194 HTPCLVSFNLA
+194 HTPCVLPFNLA
-205 NGTLNTSS
+205 NGTLDAPS
-213 HDEWITPMQQTGQQT
+213 HYEWITPLKQADNQT
-228 WTALVCPQETAAL
+228 WTALLCPQETKAL

-255 TLVQMPE
+255 TIAQVPE
-262 ALEGKTLDK
+262 ILEGKSLDK
-271 LEAGKEL
+271 LEAGKEI

-283 VQKGNKPDDL
+283 VQKGNKPDTF

-302 IKEPTPEQ
+302 VKEPTPEQ
-310 WNIDHTQLKWIKD
+310 WNIDHTQLKWVKD

-351 SNLIHWWLKQNSGTE
+351 SNLIHWWLKQNGETE
-366 AVKAYKGPQAIPVDM
+366 AVKAYKGPQAVPVDM
-381 LHSEIFQLY
+381 LHSDIFQLY
-390 KNHFP
+390 KRNFP

-413 HNKIYDSD
+413 HNKIYESD
-421 PINPAAGFFRQQLG
+421 PINPAAGFFHQQLG
-435 TNSLGKEY
+435 TRSLGQEY

-459 ALSSQKGILFI
+459 ALSSQKGVLFI

-481 VTLWGVTFDDA
+481 VTLWGAAFDEE

-505 GRYDKEGTMRVVKVK
+505 GRRDPEGTMRVIKVK

-525 NTNPQLYPYIPNS
+525 NANPQLYPYIPNS

>member
-1 MMNKV
+1 MNKV
-6 SHLTTFLKA
+6 SYLTTFLRTS
-15 GLLTL
+15 LLTL
-20 CIASCSRDL
+20 CIASCSRNL
-29 PENEAMPVSDSRI
+29 PENEAMPVSGNRVEWDM
-42 KWEISLES
+42 SLRA
-50 SRAVLNADG
+50 SRAVINTDG
-59 SGRFEEGDT
+59 SGHFEEGDS

-75 TENGHTQQYTLHLE
+75 LANGHTQQYLLHLE
-89 NGAWKPDIH
+89 NGVWKPEIY
-98 WKELGK
+98 WKELGD
-104 QVQFTAWHVA
+104 QVLFTAWHITP
-114 SMKRLCQA
+114 MQRLYQA
-122 SQLSSDYSH
+122 SQLSSNYSH

-150 KAQVQSGETVRLNF
+150 KTQVQSGEKVHLNF
-164 SHALHRLHIVL
+164 SHALNRLHIVL
-175 ESKDDSYTATQLQQ
+175 ESKDHSYTASQLQQ
-189 AKISV
+189 AKISI
-194 HTPCLVSFNLA
+194 HTPCMLPFNLA
-205 NGTLNTSS
+205 NGTLDAPS
-213 HDEWITPMQQTGQQT
+213 HYEWITPLKQADNQS
-228 WTALVCPQETAAL
+228 WTALLCPQETNAL

-255 TLVQMPE
+255 TIAQIPE
-262 ALEGKTLDK
+262 TLEGKSLDK
-271 LEAGKEL
+271 LEAGKEI

-283 VQKGNKPDDL
+283 VQKGNKPDTF

-302 IKEPTPEQ
+302 VKEPTPEQ
-310 WNIDHTQLKWIKD
+310 WNVDHTQLKWVKD

-330 KIDPSDVTS
+330 KLDPSDVTVG
-339 KGDGLMCWAAAT
+339 GDGLMCWAAAT
-351 SNLIHWWLKQNSGTE
+351 SNLIHWWLKQNSETD
-366 AVKAYKGPQAIPVDM
+366 AVKAYKGPQAVPVDM
-381 LHSEIFQLY
+381 LHSDIFQLY
-390 KNHFP
+390 KRHFP

-413 HNKIYDSD
+413 HNNIYVSD
-421 PINPAAGFFRQQLG
+421 PINPAAGFFQQQLG

-443 VGTNLTRENFN
+443 VGMNLTRENFN

-470 VNIGR
+470 VNIGK

-481 VTLWGVTFDDA
+481 VTLWGAAFDEE

-505 GRYDKEGTMRVVKVK
+505 GRRDTEGTMRVVKVK

-525 NTNPQLYPYIPNS
+525 NANPQLYPYIPNS